1 MKESKVLI
9 WATLYKQATH
19 LLLILTVIFSICG
32 SNAFAQFL
40 DPRVTAFAGGS
51 FLGGERGFII
61 EGDAFQSRFQNGG
74 KVGIRVTADLTDSWS
89 LEGTYSVSGNDLR
102 ITELDEVPPEERF
115 FGIGVHQ
122 FIFNGLYYINPP
134 GETLRFFF
142 TAGIGWV
149 RFSPSETAKIF
160 ALVDKFINDSAS
172 IRSSNKFGFNF
183 GAGME
188 TRVNE
193 WLGIRVDLRD
203 HITGYPRFGLPE
215 TSSGPGSV
223 FFPVEGVLHNTEV
236 SAGVV
241 FYLP

>member
-1 MKESKVLI
+1 M
-9 WATLYKQATH
+9 YKQASH
-19 LLLILTVIFSICG
+19 LLAVLTVIFAICG
-32 SNAFAQFL
+32 SNALAQFFL
-40 DPRVTAFAGGS
+40 DPRVTGFAGGS

-61 EGDAFQSRFQNGG
+61 DGDNAFQSRFQNGG
-74 KVGIRVTADLTDSWS
+74 KVGVRVTADLTDSWS
-89 LEGTYSVSGNDLR
+89 LEGSYSFSGNDLR

-122 FIFNGLYYINPP
+122 FVFNGLYYITPP
-134 GETLRFFF
+134 GETLRFFL

-149 RFSPSETAKIF
+149 RFSPSETAQIL
-160 ALVDKFINDSAS
+160 ALVDKFIDDSAS
-172 IRSSNKFGFNF
+172 IRTSNKFGFNF

-188 TRVNE
+188 TRANE
-193 WLGIRVDLRD
+193 WLGVRVDIRD

-215 TSSGPGSV
+215 TSTGPGSV

>member
-1 MKESKVLI
+1 V
-9 WATLYKQATH
+9 YKQASH
-19 LLLILTVIFSICG
+19 LLAVLTVIFFICG

-74 KVGIRVTADLTDSWS
+74 KVGIRVTADLTNSWS

-149 RFSPSETAKIF
+149 RFSPSETAKIL

-172 IRSSNKFGFNF
+172 IRSSNKFGFTF

-215 TSSGPGSV
+215 TSSGPGST

>member
-1 MKESKVLI
+1 VCKRAS
-9 WATLYKQATH
+9 H
-19 LLLILTVIFSICG
+19 LLVVLTVIFAISG
-32 SNAFAQFL
+32 SNALAQFL
-40 DPRVTAFAGGS
+40 DPRVTVFAGGS

-61 EGDAFQSRFQNGG
+61 SGNAFQSQFQNGG
-74 KVGIRVTADLTDSWS
+74 KAGGRVTADLTDSWS
-89 LEGTYSVSGNDLR
+89 LEGTYSFSGNDLR

-122 FIFNGLYYINPP
+122 FVVNGLYYITPP

-149 RFSPSETAKIF
+149 RFSPSETAKIL
-160 ALVDKFINDSAS
+160 ALVDQFIDDSAS
-172 IRSSNKFGFNF
+172 IRTSNKFGFNF

-188 TRVNE
+188 TRANE
-193 WLGIRVDLRD
+193 WLGVRVDLRD

-215 TSSGPGSV
+215 SSSGPGGL